1 MSTDYRLLKDVLAR
15 DLFDGRLE
23 VFGVHEYLNDE
34 TTEQKR
40 LLTDGRNY
48 LWLYIDDSGFVS
60 CLTRYMPNGAPSKI
74 LSAIVEAFDT
84 GIVSEYEPQFW
95 GFETQEDWDAWQ
107 LEIAKEHEEEFYREI
122 LKYVQGKLNDI
133 RPGTIGMIKA
143 EIAKKLVDGDPTLL
157 LPANKHKFR
166 AAIESTYDCDHA
178 VFVELCP
185 QDLAAAKM
193 MATHEDDLP
202 RA

>member
-1 MSTDYRLLKDVLAR
+1 MSTDYRLLKNVLAC

-23 VFGVHEYLNDE
+23 VFGVHEHLNAE
-34 TTEQKR
+34 TTEQRR

-48 LWLYIDDSGFVS
+48 LWLYIDDAGFVS

-74 LSAIVEAFDT
+74 LSAIAEAFDT

-95 GFETQEDWDAWQ
+95 GFETQEEWDAWQ
-107 LEIAKEHEEEFYREI
+107 LGIAKEHEEEFYRQI
-122 LKYVQGKLNDI
+122 LKYVQGNLNDI
-133 RPGTIGMIKA
+133 RPGTNGMIKA
-143 EIAKKLVDGDPTLL
+143 EIAKKLVEDDPTLL
-157 LPANKHKFR
+157 LPANEDKFR

-178 VFVELCP
+178 VFVELRP
-185 QDLAAAKM
+185 QEVAAAKM